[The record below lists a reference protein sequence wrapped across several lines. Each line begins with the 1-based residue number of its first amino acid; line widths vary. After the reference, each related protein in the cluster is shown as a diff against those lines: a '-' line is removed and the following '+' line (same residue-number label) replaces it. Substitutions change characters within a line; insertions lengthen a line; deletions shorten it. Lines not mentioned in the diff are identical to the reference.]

1 MNKLYKNFRIFLG
14 ILCFVALSQVSLAD
28 DPLPP
33 PPPPDHGTNGDHD
46 PLGAPI
52 DGGLTV
58 FLAFAAMYSGREW
71 YKGRKEKLDENDD
84 LLS

>member
-1 MNKLYKNFRIFLG
+1 MNKLYIKIRIFL
-14 ILCFVALSQVSLAD
+14 IIICFVALSQVSLAD

-33 PPPPDHGTNGDHD
+33 PPPGEHGTNGDQD

-71 YKGRKEKLDENDD
+71 YKGRKEKLGENNG
-84 LLS
+84 